1 MSRIIPAFALSL
13 AALLLMSCG
22 EPAANNAAN
31 KPANAANNAAAN
43 TTTSSASADA
53 DIKKLMGEIAAA
65 LAKND
70 ADAVSKFYADDYHLV
85 TPQGVDQNKTDRIAD
100 MKSGATKFDSFAYEN
115 INVRTYGDTA
125 VAIATVKAKGVV
137 SNQPRTSDM
146 IATLVFR
153 KMGDGWKVVSGQAT
167 PVTAAAAAKPDE
179 KAPANTA
186 AANTNAAKP
195 PPPAA
200 NKPAA
205 NKPAA
210 NK

>member
-1 MSRIIPAFALSL
+1 MSRIIPAFALL
-13 AALLLMSCG
+13 IATLLLISCG

-43 TTTSSASADA
+43 TASSSASADA

-100 MKSGATKFDSFAYEN
+100 MRSGATKFDSFAYEN
-115 INVRTYGDTA
+115 INVRTFGDTA

-167 PVTAAAAAKPDE
+167 PVTAAAAKPDE

-186 AANTNAAKP
+186 NANTNAAKP
-195 PPPAA
+195 PPPAV